1 MDLLFSKYASPF
13 LLLEQMIL
21 VGRFSEF
28 VREVIYLDNERK
40 LWELY
45 LAAVSNPYAETGSFE
60 DFKNERVKKIDNTKI
75 DLKATINNSF
85 NILNNF
91 KIEGG
96 NNICY

>member
-1 MDLLFSKYASPF
+1 MDLLFSKYASPI
-13 LLLEQMIL
+13 LLLEQVIL

-45 LAAVSNPYAETGSFE
+45 LSVVSNPYAEVGSFE
-60 DFKNERVKKIDNTKI
+60 DFKNERLKKVENTKI

-96 NNICY
+96 